1 MRAVSRPL
9 RVVALTS
16 GEHTPSSRF
25 RVRQY
30 IPRLASRGVEVRE
43 HASRPEKFTGRP
55 FYVPAALWRRI
66 LLHGRREGLRAA
78 AEADLVWLERE
89 LVSGERTWEHRAGR
103 PERRLFDVDDA
114 IWMNG
119 PRDFSESIVR
129 ECAGVIAGN
138 EFLADH
144 YRPHAKRTWVVPTS
158 VDPARWRV
166 DAAPRGAA
174 RFTVGWTGTSGN
186 YPFLRALERPLAQ
199 FLGER
204 DDAEFLVVADRPLDG
219 VKIPRMRFERWT
231 EAGEPAQVRAMD
243 VGVMPLPDTEWARG
257 KCAAKMLV
265 YLAAERPAVVSPV
278 GVNAEVLARGDVGL
292 AARTDDDWYRH
303 FVTLYEDRE
312 RAREMGR
319 RGLALVESTY
329 SVDVCAETLVSAFT
343 EVAGA

>member
-1 MRAVSRPL
+1 MADPL

-16 GEHTPSSRF
+16 GQHTPSSRF

-30 IPRLASRGVEVRE
+30 IPRLAARGIDVRE
-43 HASRPEKFTGRP
+43 HPSRPEKFTGRP
-55 FYVPAALWRRI
+55 FYLPAMAWRAL

-78 AEADLVWLERE
+78 EAADVVWLERE
-89 LVSGERTWEHRAGR
+89 LVSGERTWEDRAGR
-103 PERRLFDVDDA
+103 AARRIFDVDDA

-129 ECAGVIAGN
+129 ACAGVIAGN
-138 EFLADH
+138 EFLAEH
-144 YRPHAKRTWVVPTS
+144 YRPHAKRVWVVPTS

-166 DAAPRGAA
+166 DPAPRGNA

-186 YPFLRALERPLAQ
+186 YPFLRTLERPLAQ

-231 EAGEPAQVRAMD
+231 EATEPGHVRAMD

-265 YLAAERPAVVSPV
+265 YLAAERPAIVSPV

-292 AARTDDDWYRH
+292 AAKTDDDWYRH
-303 FVTLYEDRE
+303 FVALYDDRE
-312 RAREMGR
+312 RARAMGL
-319 RGLALVESTY
+319 RGLELVERSY
-329 SVDVCAETLVSAFT
+329 SVAVCAETLVTAFT

>member
-1 MRAVSRPL
+1 MADPL

-16 GEHTPSSRF
+16 GLHTPSSRF

-30 IPRLASRGVEVRE
+30 IPRLASRGIEVSE

-55 FYVPAALWRRI
+55 FWIPKAAWRAL
-66 LLHGRREGLRAA
+66 LLHGRKEGLRAA
-78 AEADLVWLERE
+78 SSADVVWLERE
-89 LVSGERTWEHRAGR
+89 LISGERTWEDRAGR
-103 PERRLFDVDDA
+103 PERRIFDVDDA

-119 PRDFSESIVR
+119 PADFSESIVR
-129 ECAGVIAGN
+129 ACAGVVAGN
-138 EFLADH
+138 DFLAEH
-144 YRPHAKRTWVVPTS
+144 YRPHAKRVWVVPTS

-166 DAAPRGAA
+166 EPASKGAA

-186 YPFLRALERPLAQ
+186 YPFLRTLEKPLAQ

-204 DDAEFLVVADRPLDG
+204 ADAEFLVVADRPLDG

-231 EAGEPAQVRAMD
+231 ESTEPALVRSMD

-265 YLAAERPAVVSPV
+265 YLAAERPAIVSPV

-303 FVTLYEDRE
+303 FVALYDDRE
-312 RAREMGR
+312 RASEMGR
-319 RGLALVESTY
+319 RGLALVERSY
-329 SVDVCAETLVSAFT
+329 SVDVCAETLVKAFM
-343 EVAGA
+343 EVAGR